1 MVTYVS
7 QTNKIFTGPKKG
19 RLLEIPVTSYFYPFI
34 QYRTNMYTHNI
45 YNLYCII
52 EPNTYEDFLYD
63 YNLRPYNLI
72 SGSPVLVPY
81 GYLTGQTVEYQNRN
95 LEILRTEVFFTGT
108 LT

>member
-1 MVTYVS
+1 MSLHQCWAVVIGLAVLFVT
-7 QTNKIFTGPKKG
+7 
-19 RLLEIPVTSYFYPFI
+19 VTM
-34 QYRTNMYTHNI
+34 QVVVGL
-45 YNLYCII
+45 NLVHVFDLHI
-52 EPNTYEDFLYD
+52 
-63 YNLRPYNLI
+63 RPYNLI